1 MNRFLTVLQWVE
13 RRVFLLL
20 HLCGII
26 NLVFLFTNPTDM
38 GLVSLSYYTR
48 LTIYLLLLDIVLR
61 AITQPQSALKL
72 RNLLPDI
79 VFITTGLFVQ
89 HAEGFFQF
97 YLMGRQSYLIIR
109 SLAMHSYEGRFFDK
123 LSSNPPVFLMFTFM
137 ITIFMGTLLLLLPI
151 SVQPGNSISILD
163 ALFTSTSAT
172 CVTGLIVHDTG
183 TFFSLYGQIVILLLI
198 QVGGLGIMTISS
210 AIAVMLGQKLTLK
223 SENLVQNVVGAS
235 SKLDMVQLVKSIL
248 LVTIVLEMV
257 GAALLFLTFRHD
269 FTSPWRAL
277 YCSVFHSVSAFCNA
291 GFSLFS
297 DSFMSYRMNVNIN
310 MVISGLIIIGGI
322 GFPVMVDVQK
332 NVFRRMRISRLSM
345 HSKAVLTCTA
355 ILIVLGT
362 IVYFFGEYN
371 ATMKQMGFGERLL
384 SSYFQSVTTRT
395 AGFNTID
402 NGLMSSQSVFISIIL
417 MFIGA
422 SPGSTGGGIKTTA
435 LVIVIVSVLS
445 LFRGN
450 RDVNLFKRRVSEDTI
465 KRVVA
470 LVTISLLFL
479 SMMIFLLLQFEPFEF
494 EKVLFEAVSAFG
506 TVGLS
511 MGITG
516 LLSAGGKIIIIML
529 MYLGRIGPLTLI
541 FAISAMRQ
549 KVSYQYIEDKIS
561 IG

>member
-1 MNRFLTVLQWVE
+1 
-13 RRVFLLL
+13 
-20 HLCGII
+20 
-26 NLVFLFTNPTDM
+26 
-38 GLVSLSYYTR
+38 
-48 LTIYLLLLDIVLR
+48 
-61 AITQPQSALKL
+61 
-72 RNLLPDI
+72 
-79 VFITTGLFVQ
+79 
-89 HAEGFFQF
+89 
-97 YLMGRQSYLIIR
+97 
-109 SLAMHSYEGRFFDK
+109 
-123 LSSNPPVFLMFTFM
+123 
-137 ITIFMGTLLLLLPI
+137 
-151 SVQPGNSISILD
+151 
-163 ALFTSTSAT
+163 
-172 CVTGLIVHDTG
+172 
-183 TFFSLYGQIVILLLI
+183 
-198 QVGGLGIMTISS
+198 
-210 AIAVMLGQKLTLK
+210 
-223 SENLVQNVVGAS
+223 
-235 SKLDMVQLVKSIL
+235 
-248 LVTIVLEMV
+248 
-257 GAALLFLTFRHD
+257 
-269 FTSPWRAL
+269 
-277 YCSVFHSVSAFCNA
+277 
-291 GFSLFS
+291 
-297 DSFMSYRMNVNIN
+297 
-310 MVISGLIIIGGI
+310 
-322 GFPVMVDVQK
+322 
-332 NVFRRMRISRLSM
+332 
-345 HSKAVLTCTA
+345 
-355 ILIVLGT
+355 
-362 IVYFFGEYN
+362 
-371 ATMKQMGFGERLL
+371 MKQMGFGERLL

>member
-1 MNRFLTVLQWVE
+1 
-13 RRVFLLL
+13 
-20 HLCGII
+20 
-26 NLVFLFTNPTDM
+26 
-38 GLVSLSYYTR
+38 
-48 LTIYLLLLDIVLR
+48 
-61 AITQPQSALKL
+61 
-72 RNLLPDI
+72 
-79 VFITTGLFVQ
+79 
-89 HAEGFFQF
+89 
-97 YLMGRQSYLIIR
+97 
-109 SLAMHSYEGRFFDK
+109 
-123 LSSNPPVFLMFTFM
+123 
-137 ITIFMGTLLLLLPI
+137 
-151 SVQPGNSISILD
+151 
-163 ALFTSTSAT
+163 
-172 CVTGLIVHDTG
+172 
-183 TFFSLYGQIVILLLI
+183 
-198 QVGGLGIMTISS
+198 
-210 AIAVMLGQKLTLK
+210 
-223 SENLVQNVVGAS
+223 
-235 SKLDMVQLVKSIL
+235 
-248 LVTIVLEMV
+248 
-257 GAALLFLTFRHD
+257 
-269 FTSPWRAL
+269 
-277 YCSVFHSVSAFCNA
+277 
-291 GFSLFS
+291 
-297 DSFMSYRMNVNIN
+297 
-310 MVISGLIIIGGI
+310 
-322 GFPVMVDVQK
+322 MVDVQK

>member
-1 MNRFLTVLQWVE
+1 MNSFITTLKWVE

-20 HLCGII
+20 HLCGLI
-26 NLVFLFTNPTDM
+26 NLVFLFTDPAEL
-38 GLVSLSYYTR
+38 GLTSASNYTR
-48 LTIYLLLLDIVLR
+48 ITIYLLLFDILLR
-61 AITQPQSALKL
+61 AITQPQSALRV
-72 RNLLPDI
+72 RNLLPDLI
-79 VFITTGLFVQ
+79 FISTGLFV
-89 HAEGFFQF
+89 HNAEDFFQF

-109 SLAMHSYEGRFFDK
+109 SFAMHSYEGRFFDK

-137 ITIFMGTLLLLLPI
+137 ITIFIGTLLLLLPI
-151 SVQPGNSISILD
+151 SVQPGNTLSILD

-235 SKLDMVQLVKSIL
+235 SRLDMVQLVRSIL
-248 LVTIVLEMV
+248 LVTVILEMA

-269 FTSPWRAL
+269 FVSPWRAL

-291 GFSLFS
+291 GFSLFP
-297 DSFMSYRMNVNIN
+297 DSFMGYRMNVNIN
-310 MVISGLIIIGGI
+310 MVITALIIVGGI

-332 NVFRRMRISRLSM
+332 NVLRKMRISRLSM
-345 HSKAVLTCTA
+345 HSKAVLVCTL
-355 ILIVLGT
+355 ILILAGT
-362 IVYFFGEYN
+362 ITYFFGEYN
-371 ATMKQMGFGERLL
+371 ATMGKMGFGERLL
-384 SSYFQSVTTRT
+384 ASYFQSVTTRT

-402 NGLMSSQSVFISIIL
+402 NGVMSSQSVFVTIIL

-422 SPGSTGGGIKTTA
+422 SPGSTGGGVKTTA

-479 SMMIFLLLQFEPFEF
+479 TMMIFILLQFEPFDF
-494 EKVLFEAVSAFG
+494 EKVVFEAVSAFG

-516 LLSAGGKIIIIML
+516 MLSAGGKIIIIML

-549 KVSYQYIEDKIS
+549 KVSYQYIEEKIS